1 MTNLYIESEGDI
13 EYGVEHCVE
22 LAKLRGT
29 KFITLAFPSKFV
41 YQVFMHNLCDVL
53 EADSS
58 LPEIVDIEATIVIPT
73 WENNDE

>member
-1 MTNLYIESEGDI
+1 MTNLYIESEGDM

-22 LAKLRGT
+22 LAKLEGK

-41 YQVFMHNLCDVL
+41 YQVFMHNLVDVL
-53 EADSS
+53 ESDNS
-58 LPEIVDIEATIVIPT
+58 LPDVVDIEATIVIPT